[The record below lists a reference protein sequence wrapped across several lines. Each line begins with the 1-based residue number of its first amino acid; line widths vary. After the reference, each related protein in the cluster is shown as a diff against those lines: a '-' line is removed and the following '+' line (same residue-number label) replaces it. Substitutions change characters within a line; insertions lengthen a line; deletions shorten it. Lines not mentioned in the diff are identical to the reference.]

1 MSDKNEPKDHHYV
14 PAFYLKKWT
23 RAEVSGKLI
32 EFKRV
37 HQGQVVSKECSER
50 ATGYQRFLYSKPT
63 ENLTI
68 LDHSLESGF
77 LAPLDQKGSNLLN
90 LLLSGSQKLTLE
102 QRDLWAKFIAL
113 LMVRSP
119 DEMKVSE
126 EGYGTLLAV
135 AAKEDEEWYQGVRS
149 EECPETFWGFI
160 KGLPEYDIKGMHR
173 DSFIKF
179 SEGEK
184 FIPFLRDLKWT
195 IRKLRNSKLPLLTSD
210 RPVFC
215 NNRLGFPDGLLFM
228 PLNPEIIFFA
238 QPLSAR
244 LHPILSCGSDNQ
256 VMRFC
261 NEKIVGQ
268 ANQYV

>member
-1 MSDKNEPKDHHYV
+1 
-14 PAFYLKKWT
+14 
-23 RAEVSGKLI
+23 
-32 EFKRV
+32 
-37 HQGQVVSKECSER
+37 
-50 ATGYQRFLYSKPT
+50 
-63 ENLTI
+63 
-68 LDHSLESGF
+68 
-77 LAPLDQKGSNLLN
+77 
-90 LLLSGSQKLTLE
+90 
-102 QRDLWAKFIAL
+102 
-113 LMVRSP
+113 MVRIPATTS
-119 DEMKVSE
+119 
-126 EGYGTLLAV
+126 
-135 AAKEDEEWYQGVRS
+135 
-149 EECPETFWGFI
+149 ECPETFWGFI
-160 KGLPEYDIKGMHR
+160 KGLPEYDIKGMHH

-184 FIPFLRDLKWT
+184 FIPFLRDLTWT

-238 QPLSAR
+238 QPLSAK

-268 ANQYV
+268 ANQYVWANHIGHQLFIERHLGKKPVASFNEGAMQAIRASSRATS